1 MRGIKS
7 QNGFTLTE
15 ILIATF
21 IMALGF
27 LAVAQMEFLSLR
39 QKQQAEIGTVATN
52 AIQFVTD
59 RDMAE
64 VRSRHLL
71 NSTAYIDA
79 QASRTPSLDYCNGSA
94 TSICAACPCDPLEA
108 LTPNPDNAV
117 TETICAAIDSHNLD
131 PNTLVFR
138 ASATQCQTDAAA
150 LPADSEVYYLV
161 KQTTTTI
168 DAGVTPNI
176 VTVATTYAVKT
187 PTQFDETGLGSVT
200 IRDSLASQTYTVTAH
215 VDDWSESI
223 AGWSAV
229 RVPHIP

>member
-1 MRGIKS
+1 MEIKN

-15 ILIATF
+15 ILVAMF
-21 IMALGF
+21 IMAIGF

-39 QKQQAEIGTVATN
+39 QKQQAETGTVATN
-52 AIQFVTD
+52 TIQFITD

-64 VRSRHLL
+64 VRDRHLL
-71 NSTAYIDA
+71 NSTAYIDD
-79 QASRTPSLDYCNGSA
+79 QAGRTPELDYCNGSA

-117 TETICAAIDSHNLD
+117 TETICAAIDSNNLD
-131 PNTLVFR
+131 PNALTFR
-138 ASATQCQTDAAA
+138 TTATACETDAAA
-150 LPADSEVYYLV
+150 LPADSEVFYVV
-161 KQTTTTI
+161 KQSTTTV

-176 VTVATTYAVKT
+176 VTVAITYAVKT
-187 PTQFDETGLGSVT
+187 PTQFGETGLGSVS
-200 IRDSLASQTYTVTAH
+200 IRYSLASQAYTVTAH
-215 VDDWSESI
+215 VDDWSDAI

>member
-1 MRGIKS
+1 MQEIKNQS
-7 QNGFTLTE
+7 GFTLTE
-15 ILIATF
+15 ILVAMF
-21 IMALGF
+21 IMAIGF
-27 LAVAQMEFLSLR
+27 LAFAQMEFLSLR
-39 QKQQAEIGTVATN
+39 QKQLAETGTVATN

-64 VRSRHLL
+64 VRGRHLL
-71 NSTAYIDA
+71 NSTAYVDA
-79 QASRTPSLDYCNGSA
+79 QADRTVNLNYCNGSA

-117 TETICAAIDSHNLD
+117 TETTCAAIDSHNLD
-131 PNTLVFR
+131 PNTLIFR
-138 ASATQCQTDAAA
+138 TTATACQTDAAA
-150 LPADSEVYYLV
+150 LPADSEVYYIV
-161 KQTTTTI
+161 KQSTTAV

-187 PTQFDETGLGSVT
+187 PTQFGETGLGSVS

-215 VDDWSESI
+215 VDDWSDSV
-223 AGWSAV
+223 AGWTSV